1 MVSIV
6 LTENSDMKSLKKKEL
21 KELLI
26 KNWMTHDRMWFYHC
40 FKEWGIAK
48 TNIINKAAVRSMAMI
63 EIKRIKKAL
72 EIEQIET
79 FERFKGFMD
88 DVCNIVKADF
98 MKFEYNFPSDN
109 ACHIEMQKCFAYDG
123 IKKIG
128 AIDKYQCGIF
138 ERFKGWFEGL
148 GIEYTVNIQIGSCMM
163 DSDGKCFRDFDLKF
177 S

>member
-1 MVSIV
+1 MVSIT
-6 LTENSDMKSLKKKEL
+6 LTENYDMKSLNKKEL

-26 KNWMTHDRMWFYHC
+26 KNWMTHDGMWFYHC
-40 FKEWGIAK
+40 SKECGIAK

-72 EIEQIET
+72 EVEQIET

-88 DVCNIVKADF
+88 VVCNIVKADF
-98 MKFEYNFPSDN
+98 MKFDYNFPSDSV
-109 ACHIEMQKCFAYDG
+109 CHIEMQECFAYDG

-128 AIDKYQCGIF
+128 AIDKYQCGVF
-138 ERFKGWFEGL
+138 ERFKGWFDGL
-148 GIEYTVNIQIGSCMM
+148 GIEYTVNPQIDGCMM
-163 DSDGKCFRDFDLKF
+163 HTDGKCFRDFKLKF